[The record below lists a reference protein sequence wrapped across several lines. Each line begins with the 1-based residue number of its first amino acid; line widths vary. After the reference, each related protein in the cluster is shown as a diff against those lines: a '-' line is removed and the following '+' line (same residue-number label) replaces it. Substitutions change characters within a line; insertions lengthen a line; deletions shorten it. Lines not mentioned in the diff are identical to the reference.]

1 MDRYFAKLET
11 GKAVRRYNWS
21 ITTSPDLYLAGGNH
35 LYAGGKTTADT
46 GADKSISDETA
57 GELDASIEAQKKNVK
72 IENCRLRSERQTLH
86 RLPKTGAIVFAF
98 KTYQYRLEDVKA
110 EGNGPALAE
119 AIAGVK
125 QGNVPDMNYYKR
137 AVVWGEPVREYLL
150 S

>member
-35 LYAGGKTTADT
+35 LYASGKTTADS
-46 GADKSISDETA
+46 GADHSLSEATS
-57 GELDASIEAQKKNVK
+57 ERLQASIEEQKRKVR

-98 KTYQYRLEDVKA
+98 KTYQYKLEDVKA

-119 AIAGVK
+119 AIAGITR
-125 QGNVPDMNYYKR
+125 GNVPDMQYYKR
-137 AVVWGEPVREYLL
+137 GVVWGEPVREYLL